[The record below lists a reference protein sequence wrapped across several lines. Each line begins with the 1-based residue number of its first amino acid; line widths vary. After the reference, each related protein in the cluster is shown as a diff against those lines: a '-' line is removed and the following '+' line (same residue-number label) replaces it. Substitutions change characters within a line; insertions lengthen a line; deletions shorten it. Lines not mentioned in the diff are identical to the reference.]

1 MFQLHTLQLVTEG
14 RHSVVLGVGVVV
26 GGDASVIAGV
36 VAGVGLVAD
45 VGLVAGIGLVAEV
58 GVVADVADFVGLGVI
73 GLEWIGLD

>member
-36 VAGVGLVAD
+36 VAGVGLVAC
-45 VGLVAGIGLVAEV
+45 V
-58 GVVADVADFVGLGVI
+58 GVLADFSGLGVI

>member
-1 MFQLHTLQLVTEG
+1 M
-14 RHSVVLGVGVVV
+14 GVGVVV

-45 VGLVAGIGLVAEV
+45 VGLVAGVGLVACV
-58 GVVADVADFVGLGVI
+58 GVVADFSGLGVI